1 MTGERAELISV
12 VVPVCNEEAN
22 LPELR
27 ARLCAALAGQEFECI
42 LVDDGSTDATAA
54 LIRDFAR
61 EDPRFKLVSLSRN
74 FGHQAAIFAG
84 LTFARGACV
93 AVMDGD
99 LQDPPELIPEMVR
112 AWSKSA
118 EVVYGLRAARKDGWL
133 NRTAAAIFYRVLQ
146 RLTPIRMPLDA
157 ADFAV
162 LDRRVVDLIVT
173 IGERHPYLRGLRAW
187 AGFRQVAVPYVRER
201 RRTGSAKYTVW
212 KLADLAVSG
221 IVSFSV
227 VPLRLVVLAGAAV
240 SVLSAAGGLVLVLHR
255 LAGVRLAGW
264 EVPGLAIVLAAVAFL
279 FGFQLVVLG
288 LLGEYVGRVLEQVQ
302 NRPVF
307 VVDEVVGLEA
317 PAAAVGF
324 IGKLDVH
331 TPSVPSETARKRRQD
346 QGPGT
351 EGDQPDR
358 SVQRRYRQRLARTAS
373 RSGEGS
379 RPAISSRV

>member
-1 MTGERAELISV
+1 MTGERGELISV

-27 ARLCAALAGQEFECI
+27 ARLSAALTGHEFECI

-99 LQDPPELIPEMVR
+99 LQDPPELIPEMLR
-112 AWSKSA
+112 AWSKGT
-118 EVVYGLRAARKDGWL
+118 EVVYGVRAARKDGWF
-133 NRTAAAIFYRVLQ
+133 NRTAAAIFYRLLK

-162 LDRRVVDLIVT
+162 LDRRVVDLIVS

-201 RRTGSAKYTVW
+201 RRKGSAKYTVW

-221 IVSFSV
+221 IVAFSV

-240 SVLSAAGGLVLVLHR
+240 TVLSAAGGVVLVLYR
-255 LAGVRLAGW
+255 LAGVRIAGW
-264 EVPGLAIVLAAVAFL
+264 EVPGLAIALAAVAFL
-279 FGFQLVVLG
+279 FGVQLIALG

-302 NRPVF
+302 HRPVF
-307 VVDEVVGLEA
+307 VVDEVVGIEA
-317 PAAAVGF
+317 PAAARER
-324 IGKLDVH
+324 
-331 TPSVPSETARKRRQD
+331 SRR
-346 QGPGT
+346 P
-351 EGDQPDR
+351 P
-358 SVQRRYRQRLARTAS
+358 
-373 RSGEGS
+373 
-379 RPAISSRV
+379 PAG

>member
-1 MTGERAELISV
+1 MTGERGELISV

-27 ARLCAALAGQEFECI
+27 ARLSAALTGHEFECI

-99 LQDPPELIPEMVR
+99 LQDPPELIPEMLR
-112 AWSKSA
+112 AWSKGT
-118 EVVYGLRAARKDGWL
+118 EVVYGVRAARKDGWF
-133 NRTAAAIFYRVLQ
+133 NRTAAAIFYRLLK

-162 LDRRVVDLIVT
+162 LDRRVVDLIVS

-201 RRTGSAKYTVW
+201 RRKGSAQYTVW

-221 IVSFSV
+221 IVAFSV

-240 SVLSAAGGLVLVLHR
+240 TVLSAAGGVVLVLYR
-255 LAGVRLAGW
+255 LAGVRIAGW
-264 EVPGLAIVLAAVAFL
+264 EVPGLAIALAAVAFL
-279 FGFQLVVLG
+279 FGVQLIALG

-302 NRPVF
+302 QRPIF

-317 PAAAVGF
+317 SPTAA
-324 IGKLDVH
+324 
-331 TPSVPSETARKRRQD
+331 RRR
-346 QGPGT
+346 G
-351 EGDQPDR
+351 
-358 SVQRRYRQRLARTAS
+358 
-373 RSGEGS
+373 
-379 RPAISSRV
+379 

>member
-22 LPELR
+22 LPELH
-27 ARLCAALAGQEFECI
+27 ARLTAALAGHEFECI

-99 LQDPPELIPEMVR
+99 LQDPPELVPEMLR
-112 AWSKSA
+112 AWSKGA
-118 EVVYGLRAARKDGWL
+118 EVVYGVRAARKDGWF
-133 NRTAAAIFYRVLQ
+133 NRAAAAIFYRVLT

-162 LDRRVVDLIVT
+162 LDRRVVDLIVA

-201 RRTGSAKYTVW
+201 RRAGSAKYTVW

-221 IVSFSV
+221 IVAFSV

-240 SVLSAAGGLVLVLHR
+240 SVLSAAGGLVLALLH
-255 LAGVRLAGW
+255 LAGVRLLDW
-264 EVPGLAIVLAAVAFL
+264 EVPGLALALAAVAFL

-317 PAAAVGF
+317 PAASG
-324 IGKLDVH
+324 LRSQR
-331 TPSVPSETARKRRQD
+331 PRRSD
-346 QGPGT
+346 
-351 EGDQPDR
+351 
-358 SVQRRYRQRLARTAS
+358 A
-373 RSGEGS
+373 
-379 RPAISSRV
+379 